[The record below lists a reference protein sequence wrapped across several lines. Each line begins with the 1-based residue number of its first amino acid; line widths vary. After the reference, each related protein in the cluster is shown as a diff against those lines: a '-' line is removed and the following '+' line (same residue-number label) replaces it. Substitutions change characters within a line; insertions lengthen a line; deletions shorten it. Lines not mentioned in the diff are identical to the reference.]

1 MESVTNTHLLKL
13 PLKVVE
19 DLKKIHN
26 LDKPGRMDEAID
38 LLEQWLKKQ
47 DHILKKDFCE
57 CFVIFYFWIKISMFK
72 CKNTQ
77 CRLWD

>member
-13 PLKVVE
+13 PLNVVE

-57 CFVIFYFWIKISMFK
+57 CFVIFYFRIKKSMFK
-72 CKNTQ
+72 YIY
-77 CRLWD
+77 